1 MVYVALLRGVNVGG
15 KAMVSMGT
23 LKEQFEGL
31 GFGQV
36 KTYINS
42 GNIIFTTP
50 ETDRTTLTQQIEK
63 AIRTP
68 ELDIKVLLKNLA
80 EIKGLLAA
88 IPDDWENNSET
99 KCDVLFLW
107 PESDNAEMLEQI
119 PNNDEVETVRY
130 EPGAI
135 LHNVTRANATKS
147 RMTRIIGTP
156 LYKNITIRNINTVR
170 KLLTIMED
178 IA

>member
-15 KAMVSMGT
+15 KAMVSMAT
-23 LKEQFEGL
+23 LKEQFEKL
-31 GFGQV
+31 GFKQV

-42 GNIIFTTP
+42 GNIVFTTP
-50 ETDRTTLTQQIEK
+50 ETNRERLTKQIEDT
-63 AIRTP
+63 IRTP
-68 ELDIKVLLKNLA
+68 ALDIRVLLKNLD
-80 EIKGLLAA
+80 EVRKLLSTV
-88 IPDDWENNSET
+88 PSDWENNSET

-107 PESDNAEMLEQI
+107 PESDKADVLNEI
-119 PNNDEVETVRY
+119 PRNDEVETARY
-130 EPGAI
+130 EPGAV
-135 LHNVTRANATKS
+135 LHNVIRANVTKS

-170 KLLTIMED
+170 KLLAIMED

>member
-15 KAMVSMGT
+15 KAMVSMAT
-23 LKEQFEGL
+23 LKEQFEEL
-31 GFGQV
+31 GFEQV

-50 ETDRTTLTQQIEK
+50 ETDREKLTRQIEG

-68 ELDIKVLLKNLA
+68 ELDIRVLLKDLDAVKKLMTTVPN
-80 EIKGLLAA
+80 
-88 IPDDWENNSET
+88 DWTNNSDT

-107 PESDNAEMLEQI
+107 PESDKVEVLDQI

-130 EPGAI
+130 EPGAV
-135 LHNVTRANATKS
+135 LHNVIRANVTKS

-170 KLLTIMED
+170 KLLTMMED

>member
-1 MVYVALLRGVNVGG
+1 MVYVALLRGVSVGG
-15 KAMVSMGT
+15 KAMVSMAT

-31 GFGQV
+31 GFEQV

-42 GNIIFTTP
+42 GNIVFATP
-50 ETDRTTLTQQIEK
+50 ETKREALIQKIEN

-68 ELDIKVLLKNLA
+68 QLDIRVLLKNLD
-80 EIKGLLAA
+80 EIKKLMATV
-88 IPDDWENNSET
+88 PDGWENNSDT

-107 PESDNAEMLEQI
+107 PESDKAEVLAQI

-130 EPGAI
+130 EPGAV

-170 KLLTIMED
+170 RLLAMMED